1 MCNDNLSS
9 VIDKKIKTRK
19 RKLIVMPKVDVISDF
34 GISFQSIYNSLN
46 EQTTNTKTIE
56 GNFFNSSYRIIKM

>member
-46 EQTTNTKTIE
+46 EQTTNTNTIE
-56 GNFFNSSYRIIKM
+56 GNFFDSSYRIIKM